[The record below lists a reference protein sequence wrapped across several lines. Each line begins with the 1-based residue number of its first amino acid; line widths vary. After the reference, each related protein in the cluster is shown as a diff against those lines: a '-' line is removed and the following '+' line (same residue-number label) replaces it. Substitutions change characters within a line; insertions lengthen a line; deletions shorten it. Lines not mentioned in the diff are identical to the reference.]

1 MSTLRATKAPNLL
14 NAPQEYE
21 ARYYDQTHREL
32 RTYFNTLDNA
42 TSALFGIRGGDYLD
56 FSYGSFYDTT
66 NQTAASTTA
75 AYAITLDTTAASN
88 GVSIASSSQL
98 TFAEAGLY
106 NVQFSIQF
114 TNSGA
119 NVHAASV
126 WFRKNGTNIANSNSE
141 FSIPAKHGATDG
153 RLIAAINF
161 FVEVAADD
169 YLELMWATEDTGISI
184 TYLAA
189 QSSPTRPATPSVIL
203 TVNRVSEVLTPV
215 YA

>member
-14 NAPQEYE
+14 NAPRVYE
-21 ARYYDQTHREL
+21 AGYYDQTYREL

-119 NVHAASV
+119 SVHAASV

>member
-1 MSTLRATKAPNLL
+1 M
-14 NAPQEYE
+14 
-21 ARYYDQTHREL
+21 

-56 FSYGSFYDTT
+56 FSYGSFYDIT

-119 NVHAASV
+119 NAHAASV
-126 WFRKNGTNIANSNSE
+126 WFRKNGTDIENSNSE

-215 YA
+215 YV